1 MSANL
6 TRRQKAKLNNTQSQ
20 EERDKARLDQYE
32 ECGEF
37 IHEKLAGDFDASRNR
52 MQRLKQSMIVEAE
65 AMFITDPNGKSPA
78 GGTYRNR
85 YKVALSK
92 FKEMDKRENAMV
104 VLLKRSE
111 ENNPDLDEE
120 EWKLLRF
127 EMNWLIGV
135 RESYDEWDWKIHG
148 TQR

>member
-20 EERDKARLDQYE
+20 EERDKTRLDQYK

-37 IHEKLAGDFDASRNR
+37 VHEKLAGDFDASRNR

-92 FKEMDKRENAMV
+92 FNEMDKREAAMV